1 MDLVRWPD
9 RVCDRAAEH
18 FMASAT
24 SLAHVRVTAQHRSQR
39 EKRRPQPGTIRYA
52 ADCFHESGNASIMA
66 RWVVLGV
73 RFARR
78 EALHGAW
85 HHLPGYARR
94 VRHFARQKLLSC
106 ACVSDAL
113 CGGRGGW

>member
-9 RVCDRAAEH
+9 RVCDRGAEH

-39 EKRRPQPGTIRYA
+39 EKRRPQSGTIRYA
-52 ADCFHESGNASIMA
+52 AGCFHESGNASVMA

-85 HHLPGYARR
+85 RHIPGYARR
-94 VRHFARQKLLSC
+94 VHHFARQKLLSL
-106 ACVSDAL
+106 ACVSDVIF
-113 CGGRGGW
+113 GWRIG